1 MKKIINGYEV
11 DVKTNTLVVEK
22 TVFVNY
28 DDNFH
33 LFTDKELSEYIA
45 EYGYKQ

>member
-1 MKKIINGYEV
+1 MRKIINGYEV
-11 DVKTNTLVVEK
+11 DVITNFLTVEE
-22 TVFVNY
+22 TRFVNF
-28 DDNFH
+28 DDNFL